1 MLPVA
6 LTCRNIDAGRMS
18 GFNRTKQH
26 RLQVPFVGSW
36 PYIDGLCYLM
46 TVPLVLLD
54 VQGHAD
60 AQAVCRERLTF
71 MLCPATIRM
80 ARLFP
85 KEASC

>member
-1 MLPVA
+1 MLPLA

-18 GFNRTKQH
+18 GFSRTKQH

-36 PYIDGLCYLM
+36 PYIDGLGYSV

-54 VQGHAD
+54 VQSHAD
-60 AQAVCRERLTF
+60 AQLYAGRLTF